1 MRILKTMGIL
11 LIIVAVFGAAMF
23 GLNFYTGPIIEA
35 NSAGAANDRLN
46 AVMPEGAQGFKDIT
60 AELTMPE
67 EYVDSAN
74 SFRTAKI
81 VAVHEETSGLGYVVE
96 VAWTSEDSHG
106 DEPNLVLVGITT
118 DGKIIKINNEAY
130 HDTDSYNIFNK
141 DPNYTATFEG
151 KDSALTDVGL
161 VGGSTHS
168 SSAFRSAVAYAFE
181 VLIVNDMVS
190 AGVKTDAQILAE
202 MIPALHTGLTS
213 GGSLK
218 AEAVAASGNITE
230 GYKALNGSGYAFI
243 VKSGEASMLAIV
255 NASGACNV
263 YDTTGADVTESNAAV
278 VAEAVAAAE
287 IADVT
292 AAAEKMITD
301 KFADATEIT
310 PIELTTFGNVVY
322 ASSFTSG
329 EATYYAF
336 YSRPL
341 TFEDNA
347 MEICTVLDE
356 NGAIVSQDVKEMA
369 FGHGVE
375 YMHGIQDLVDPSG
388 SAYGSYLEKFNGITG
403 ETLTDD
409 VLVAGG
415 TVSST
420 AVKLATQDAFNEFNA
435 IKGGEQ

>member
-1 MRILKTMGIL
+1 MRFVKTLGIL
-11 LIIVAVFGAAMF
+11 LIIVAIFSGAALA
-23 GLNFYTGPIIEA
+23 LNLYTGPIIEA

-46 AVMPEGAQGFKDIT
+46 AVMSDGAQGYEDIT
-60 AELTMPE
+60 ASLTLPE
-67 EYVDSAN
+67 KLVDAN
-74 SFRTAKI
+74 VAFRTAEI
-81 VAVHEETSGLGYVVE
+81 VAVHKETSGLGYVVE

-106 DEPNLVLVGITT
+106 SEPNLVVVGITA

-130 HDTDSYNIFNK
+130 HDTDSYNIFVK
-141 DPNYTATFEG
+141 DPAYASTFEG

-161 VGGSTHS
+161 VAGSTHS
-168 SSAFRSAVAYAFE
+168 STAFRSAVAYAFE
-181 VLIVNDMVS
+181 VLIINDMVS

-218 AEAVAASGNITE
+218 ATSVEASGNITE

-243 VKSGEASMLAIV
+243 VASGETSVLAIV
-255 NASGACNV
+255 NASGACKV
-263 YDTTGADVTESNAAV
+263 YDTTGADVTESNAAA
-278 VAEAVAAAE
+278 VAEAQAAAE
-287 IADVT
+287 QVDVT

-310 PIELTTFGNVVY
+310 SIELTTFGNVVY
-322 ASSFTSG
+322 ACSFVSG
-329 EATYYAF
+329 DATYYAF

-347 MEICTVLDE
+347 MEICTVIDE
-356 NGAIVSQDVKEMA
+356 NGAIVNQNVKEMA

-375 YMHGIQDLVDPSG
+375 YMHGIQDLVDPAG
-388 SAYGSYLEKFNGITG
+388 DVYASYLEKFNGVTAD
-403 ETLTDD
+403 TLTDN

-415 TVSST
+415 TVSSS
-420 AVKLATQDAFNEFNA
+420 AVKLATKDAFNAFNT